1 MEASQ
6 PYSLRINSVMEDDI
20 VQAIYVMNYGNQ
32 VAVPYGGFEDFG
44 TIPLGAVLHRYSMS

>member
-1 MEASQ
+1 
-6 PYSLRINSVMEDDI
+6 MEDDS